1 MRDVLVQGAAIV
13 IASLVLAL
21 ALLRA
26 ADQIAGADRYG
37 VTTAGDSVL
46 VLDRK
51 SGQLQTFER
60 SGDGYYR
67 FVGAD
72 SRRLQ
77 IRDTDARQ

>member
-21 ALLRA
+21 AMLRA
-26 ADQIAGADRYG
+26 AEQIAGADRYG

-46 VLDRK
+46 VLDRRT
-51 SGQLQTFER
+51 GQLQTFER
-60 SGDGYYR
+60 SDGYYR

-77 IRDTDARQ
+77 IREDEAKR